1 MAPVVVVEG
10 LGTEP
15 GTPRKIVAALV
26 GWVGQSPVHQ
36 RRLMVVAGLPDLL
49 VVLVVLVALQ
59 PHIFLVV
66 PVVVEDHRILPVL
79 LVLVVLEDSQV
90 VVAAAAV
97 LVVVAPT
104 AVLVAMAQM
113 GMSSLSRSSKSC
125 HAKTILVKP

>member
-1 MAPVVVVEG
+1 
-10 LGTEP
+10 
-15 GTPRKIVAALV
+15 
-26 GWVGQSPVHQ
+26 
-36 RRLMVVAGLPDLL
+36 MVV
-49 VVLVVLVALQ
+49 Q
-59 PHIFLVV
+59 
-66 PVVVEDHRILPVL
+66 DHRILLVL

-104 AVLVAMAQM
+104 AVLVAMARM